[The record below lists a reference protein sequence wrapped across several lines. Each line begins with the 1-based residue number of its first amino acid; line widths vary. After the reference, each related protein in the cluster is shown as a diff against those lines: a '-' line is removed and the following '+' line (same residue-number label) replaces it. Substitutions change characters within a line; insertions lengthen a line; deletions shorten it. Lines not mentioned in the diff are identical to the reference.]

1 MTDDKTELLTAGA
14 FGPMG
19 EHRVVMATL
28 RDATAN
34 PGPLGLMAFGMTTVL
49 LNIHN
54 AGIFEMNTMI
64 LAMGVFY
71 GGIAQVIAGIMEWK
85 KNSTFGMTAFL
96 SYGLFWLTLVGLIAF
111 PKWMGIDAPSES
123 AMAWYL
129 VSWGVFTGLMFVATL
144 RINRSLQTVF
154 LSLTIL
160 FALLAFRDFAGGA
173 AGEVAEGE
181 QGEQNGQR
189 EEGSLQ
195 GAIDA
200 QGGHEHQAGED
211 APGDQIPS
219 HCRLA
224 RCVDAHPFWEGDEAH
239 QGQPEEPVAQECR
252 HAEGAVLLP
261 LHDPR
266 YDLCDAAVEDS
277 HGEDH
282 GVHLE
287 DAGVVDVQ
295 QDGGHAERHETQ
307 RAWVGGR
314 IAQGGHHDAVL
325 AHRPERPGSQQLRLV
340 VSHLS
345 KPPLSVDGSERMN
358 ARLEPPSRPQ
368 DKPAELYHEQRPRP
382 SKRRCPNGAPQCCA
396 RTTAANAPSAT
407 APGAR
412 HRRRSTPAAVRRRPR
427 ARPSVHVPSD
437 MYTALDAKRPDR
449 GENTQSD

>member
-173 AGEVAEGE
+173 AAITTFLGV
-181 QGEQNGQR
+181 
-189 EEGSLQ
+189 S
-195 GAIDA
+195 GATWGKI
-200 QGGHEHQAGED
+200 AG
-211 APGDQIPS
+211 
-219 HCRLA
+219 
-224 RCVDAHPFWEGDEAH
+224 WEGIFV
-239 QGQPEEPVAQECR
+239 GLS
-252 HAEGAVLLP
+252 AV
-261 LHDPR
+261 
-266 YDLCDAAVEDS
+266 YGS
-277 HGEDH
+277 
-282 GVHLE
+282 
-287 DAGVVDVQ
+287 
-295 QDGGHAERHETQ
+295 
-307 RAWVGGR
+307 
-314 IAQGGHHDAVL
+314 IAQVW
-325 AHRPERPGSQQLRLV
+325 
-340 VSHLS
+340 
-345 KPPLSVDGSERMN
+345 N
-358 ARLEPPSRPQ
+358 
-368 DKPAELYHEQRPRP
+368 ELYGRVILPIGP
-382 SKRRCPNGAPQCCA
+382 YK
-396 RTTAANAPSAT
+396 
-407 APGAR
+407 
-412 HRRRSTPAAVRRRPR
+412 
-427 ARPSVHVPSD
+427 
-437 MYTALDAKRPDR
+437 K
-449 GENTQSD
+449 

>member
-1 MTDDKTELLTAGA
+1 MTDDKTGLLTVEA

-173 AGEVAEGE
+173 AAITTFLGV
-181 QGEQNGQR
+181 
-189 EEGSLQ
+189 S
-195 GAIDA
+195 GATWGKI
-200 QGGHEHQAGED
+200 AG
-211 APGDQIPS
+211 
-219 HCRLA
+219 
-224 RCVDAHPFWEGDEAH
+224 WEGIFV
-239 QGQPEEPVAQECR
+239 GLS
-252 HAEGAVLLP
+252 AV
-261 LHDPR
+261 
-266 YDLCDAAVEDS
+266 YGS
-277 HGEDH
+277 
-282 GVHLE
+282 
-287 DAGVVDVQ
+287 
-295 QDGGHAERHETQ
+295 
-307 RAWVGGR
+307 
-314 IAQGGHHDAVL
+314 IAQVW
-325 AHRPERPGSQQLRLV
+325 
-340 VSHLS
+340 
-345 KPPLSVDGSERMN
+345 N
-358 ARLEPPSRPQ
+358 
-368 DKPAELYHEQRPRP
+368 ELYGRVILPIGP
-382 SKRRCPNGAPQCCA
+382 YK
-396 RTTAANAPSAT
+396 
-407 APGAR
+407 
-412 HRRRSTPAAVRRRPR
+412 
-427 ARPSVHVPSD
+427 
-437 MYTALDAKRPDR
+437 K
-449 GENTQSD
+449 

>member
-1 MTDDKTELLTAGA
+1 MTDDKTELLTVEA

-160 FALLAFRDFAGGA
+160 FTLLAFRDFAGGA
-173 AGEVAEGE
+173 AAITTFLGV
-181 QGEQNGQR
+181 
-189 EEGSLQ
+189 S
-195 GAIDA
+195 GATWGKI
-200 QGGHEHQAGED
+200 AG
-211 APGDQIPS
+211 
-219 HCRLA
+219 
-224 RCVDAHPFWEGDEAH
+224 WEGIFV
-239 QGQPEEPVAQECR
+239 GLS
-252 HAEGAVLLP
+252 AV
-261 LHDPR
+261 
-266 YDLCDAAVEDS
+266 YGS
-277 HGEDH
+277 
-282 GVHLE
+282 
-287 DAGVVDVQ
+287 
-295 QDGGHAERHETQ
+295 
-307 RAWVGGR
+307 
-314 IAQGGHHDAVL
+314 IAQVW
-325 AHRPERPGSQQLRLV
+325 
-340 VSHLS
+340 
-345 KPPLSVDGSERMN
+345 N
-358 ARLEPPSRPQ
+358 
-368 DKPAELYHEQRPRP
+368 ELYGRVILPIGP
-382 SKRRCPNGAPQCCA
+382 YK
-396 RTTAANAPSAT
+396 
-407 APGAR
+407 
-412 HRRRSTPAAVRRRPR
+412 
-427 ARPSVHVPSD
+427 
-437 MYTALDAKRPDR
+437 K
-449 GENTQSD
+449 